1 LLPPRSLDLRK
12 CPKCQS
18 TAFNVVHSYLNA
30 RTLHLEDLNKTE
42 TDDASSDLLEVV
54 VFDDASANIIPGVP
68 VDVEGDLYVA
78 PIIDSS
84 GSGKR
89 LVTILHSNILTY
101 RHKREV
107 VLTSK
112 DIDIF
117 RRHKEICDI
126 AYKKED
132 EGAAR
137 NERWSEKIVP
147 MHYVDRLVAM
157 FALNVIEHSD
167 KKLGLLR
174 SIAGGRVDS
183 GGGNDNGRRGRINTT
198 LVGDPGTAK
207 SLLAREA
214 TKILPNSRYVTGQ
227 NASGKSLVAIVD
239 SINDIRMLWLGAA
252 VLSKGDIC
260 AINEFGAMSMEDQQH
275 LTDIVEEGRCTL
287 DKFARH
293 YEIDAPTTIIAT
305 ANPYNGVW
313 NKSSMIS
320 KEEIPALRTFLDRCD
335 QIYAF
340 RGAPSENEIIEY
352 TKYKSAIR
360 KRRPHNYNLEHS

>member
-1 LLPPRSLDLRK
+1 
-12 CPKCQS
+12 
-18 TAFNVVHSYLNA
+18 
-30 RTLHLEDLNKTE
+30 
-42 TDDASSDLLEVV
+42 
-54 VFDDASANIIPGVP
+54 
-68 VDVEGDLYVA
+68 
-78 PIIDSS
+78 
-84 GSGKR
+84 
-89 LVTILHSNILTY
+89 
-101 RHKREV
+101 
-107 VLTSK
+107 
-112 DIDIF
+112 
-117 RRHKEICDI
+117 
-126 AYKKED
+126 
-132 EGAAR
+132 
-137 NERWSEKIVP
+137 
-147 MHYVDRLVAM
+147 
-157 FALNVIEHSD
+157 
-167 KKLGLLR
+167 
-174 SIAGGRVDS
+174 
-183 GGGNDNGRRGRINTT
+183 
-198 LVGDPGTAK
+198 
-207 SLLAREA
+207 
-214 TKILPNSRYVTGQ
+214 
-227 NASGKSLVAIVD
+227 
-239 SINDIRMLWLGAA
+239 MLWLGAA